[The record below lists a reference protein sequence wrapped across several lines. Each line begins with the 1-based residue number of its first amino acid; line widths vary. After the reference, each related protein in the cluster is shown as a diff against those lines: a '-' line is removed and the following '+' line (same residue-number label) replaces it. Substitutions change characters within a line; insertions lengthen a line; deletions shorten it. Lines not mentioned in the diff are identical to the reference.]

1 MRLSNKNCAGLASK
15 FPRLLKVLAVL
26 LLLAA
31 WAQPYRVVYA
41 QTWPTLTGNNVV
53 ADNTGRLDA
62 GQVSDGAQGLRSLGV
77 KPLAV
82 LSQGNLGFA
91 NSEALARAAAA
102 HYGLGSNGGATLDP
116 NLFLVAVVL
125 DTRQSTILYGDR
137 LESAM
142 E

>member
-41 QTWPTLTGNNVV
+41 QTWPPLTGNGVV

-82 LSQGNLGFA
+82 LSQGNLGYA
-91 NSEALARAAAA
+91 AVHDPLWGWPQGRDGAVAR
-102 HYGLGSNGGATLDP
+102 GRSGRGRPEDKLSQP
-116 NLFLVAVVL
+116 
-125 DTRQSTILYGDR
+125 
-137 LESAM
+137 
-142 E
+142 